1 MNTKKQFLGNDGPL
15 RASRPGL
22 IQPMKSHPTKI
33 LSTLALV
40 LLAGHALAAPLDFT
54 KGDKPAATAAAV
66 PLDLDGVAGIPNA
79 GDAGAKDAR
88 QIYISAIKNGAAS
101 AGVLRVGDVLLGVHG
116 KAFDGDALAE
126 FAKAVAEAK
135 QPGRDNNLRLVHWRA
150 GVTRD
155 LDFPVNAPP
164 PDLTRGGKQSATPDW
179 NLGPTGMKG
188 WIFNRD
194 FDTSDSRQIL
204 IRDVAKGSPA
214 DGLLGV
220 DDVIV
225 GLNGEP
231 FAGDARVSFGQ
242 AITAAET
249 TANNGQLK
257 LMVWSKGTV
266 KAVTIP
272 LKVMGG
278 YTATSPYQ
286 CPKAKLIVE
295 QGCRAI
301 LKRGLQ
307 CGDYSPDNWDPSIPD
322 NVNALAL
329 LASGNPEY
337 LPALKAYAHKLGPP
351 QMNLTLKEGMY
362 AWSWSYA
369 NLFLAEYYL
378 ATKDEYVLP
387 ALREVTKKIAMG
399 QGAVGTYGHG
409 FRVAGNN
416 GTLGGYGAINQ
427 TGLICWMSMALARK
441 CGVDDPVVR
450 QAVEKSRA
458 FYSFY
463 IRKGSIPY
471 GDHPPYWLHDDNGKS
486 GAAAVTFDILNDREG
501 AQFFSRMSTA
511 AYGEKELGHT
521 GNYFGYLWG
530 ALSANRAGPEAV
542 AAFLKEQRWYYD
554 LARRWDGSFF
564 TIERDNYN
572 WDMTGLF
579 VLHYATPLQKTAIT
593 GKGTHPDN
601 FVTGKTLQEIIEA
614 GRDFNLGRFDYAYIF
629 KSNEQLLKALGN
641 WSPTVRQR
649 AAKVLATRKD
659 DVMPQLM
666 AMLSS
671 KDLNARYGACMALQ
685 SMAERAAPATD
696 ALITQLSEPDMWLRV
711 RAAFALTCIGRP
723 AMKAVPQ
730 LLKMSVVVNPA
741 DPRGLEAK
749 YLSYALFRADYID
762 QIPPQPGLIANSLDG
777 VDRDLVYPALRRM
790 LASDDGLGTFAVHS
804 IFKTLSTGELKT
816 LEPEIIKAANDTPPS
831 GEMFAQGI
839 RVEAMK
845 FLAKN
850 QIIKG
855 LPVFIEYAK
864 TQNGWGQ
871 QTREILPLLK
881 EYGAAAR
888 DILPQLKALQAA
900 WKTQEIANN
909 QTKDTRSEVAEDVIK
924 FIESTN

>member
-1 MNTKKQFLGNDGPL
+1 
-15 RASRPGL
+15 
-22 IQPMKSHPTKI
+22 MKSPTAHI
-33 LSTLALV
+33 LRTLAMFLF
-40 LLAGHALAAPLDFT
+40 AGHALAAPLDFT
-54 KGDKPAATAAAV
+54 KGAKPDASGTTV
-66 PLDLDGVAGIPNA
+66 PLELDGVSGIPNA
-79 GDAGAKDAR
+79 SENGGKDAR
-88 QIYISAIKNGAAS
+88 QIYISSIKNGAAA
-101 AGVLRVGDVLLGVHG
+101 AGVLRVGDVLLGVRG
-116 KAFDGDALAE
+116 KPFASAAVEE
-126 FAKAVAEAK
+126 FTKAATEAK
-135 QPGRDNNLRLVHWRA
+135 QPGKDNNLRLIHWRA

-155 LDFPVNAPP
+155 LDFPVYPPP
-164 PDLTRGGKQSATPDW
+164 PDLTKGGKKTATPDW

-194 FDTSDSRQIL
+194 FDTSDARQIL
-204 IRDVAKGSPA
+204 IGEVTKGSPA
-214 DGLLGV
+214 DGLLAAG
-220 DDVIV
+220 DVIV
-225 GLNGEP
+225 GLNGQP
-231 FAGDARVSFGQ
+231 FLADARVSFGQ

-249 TANNGQLK
+249 TANRGQLK

-266 KAVTIP
+266 KAVTVP
-272 LKVMGG
+272 LKVMGA
-278 YTATSPYQ
+278 YTETSPFQ

-301 LKRGLQ
+301 IKRGLQ

-337 LPALKAYAHKLGPP
+337 LPVLKAYAHKLGPP
-351 QMNLTLKEGMY
+351 QMNLPLKEGMY

-378 ATKDEYVLP
+378 ATKDDYVFP
-387 ALREVTKKIAMG
+387 AIREITKKIAMG

-409 FRVAGNN
+409 FRVPGNN

-427 TGLICWMSMALARK
+427 AGLICWMSMALAQQ
-441 CGVDDPVVR
+441 CGVNDPVVK
-450 QAVEKSRA
+450 QAVEKSRT
-458 FYSFY
+458 FFSFY
-463 IRKGSIPY
+463 IHKGSIPY

-486 GAAAVTFDILNDREG
+486 GAAAVTFDILNDQEG

-521 GNYFGYLWG
+521 GNYLGYLWG
-530 ALSANRAGPEAV
+530 ALSANRAGPAAV

-579 VLHYATPLQKTAIT
+579 VLHYAVPLQKIHIT
-593 GKGTHPDN
+593 GKGTHPGN
-601 FVTGKTLQEIIEA
+601 FVKGATLQEILEG

-659 DVMPQLM
+659 DLTPQLIT
-666 AMLSS
+666 MLSN
-671 KDLNARYGACMALQ
+671 KDLNTRYGACLALQ
-685 SMAERAAPATD
+685 YLEGRAAAATD
-696 ALITQLSEPDMWLRV
+696 ALITQLSEQDMWLRV

-730 LLKMSVVVNPA
+730 LLKMSVVANPA

-749 YLSYALFRADYID
+749 YLSYALFRADFID
-762 QIPPQPGLIANSLDG
+762 QIPPQPGLVANSLEG

-790 LASDDGLGTFAVHS
+790 LASDDGLGTFAVRS
-804 IFKTLSTGELKT
+804 MFKTLSTGELKT
-816 LEPEIIKAANDTPPS
+816 LEPEIIKVANDTAPS
-831 GEMFAQGI
+831 GEMYAQEI

-850 QIIKG
+850 KIVKG

-871 QTREILPLLK
+871 RTRDILPLLK

-888 DILPQLKALQAA
+888 EILPQLKALQTA

-909 QTKDTRSEVAEDVIK
+909 QTKDTRSAVAEDVIK
-924 FIESTN
+924 TIEAAN